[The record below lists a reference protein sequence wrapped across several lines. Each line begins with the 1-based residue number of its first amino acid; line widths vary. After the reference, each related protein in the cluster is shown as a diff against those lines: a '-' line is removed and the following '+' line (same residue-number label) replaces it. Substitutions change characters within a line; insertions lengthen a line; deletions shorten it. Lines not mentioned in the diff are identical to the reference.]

1 MSGAREASPGA
12 PEGVA
17 DAVAPRAD
25 VPAGELE
32 SWVTEHTPARVLVGE
47 AGVAY
52 RTATQLE
59 LRRDHAAARD
69 AVRRELDLH
78 ADLGLD
84 VVQRFGLFVV
94 DSCCRDK
101 DEYLLRPDLGRRLS
115 DDARER
121 IRGACPPGADLQVV
135 IGDGLSVAAVAA
147 QAPALL
153 GPLADAAAA
162 RGWTFG
168 QPFCVRHCRVGVL
181 NDVGDLLAP
190 EVVVLLI
197 GERPGLRYAD
207 SLSAYLAYQP
217 RGGHTDAERN
227 LVCNIHERG
236 VAHDAAVARI
246 VALVEQCR
254 AARSSGIA
262 VKEELSVPPVAP
274 LHEPTALEPP
284 PAVDRVR

>member
-1 MSGAREASPGA
+1 MRAEPSVEA
-12 PEGVA
+12 
-17 DAVAPRAD
+17 
-25 VPAGELE
+25 LE
-32 SWVTEHTPARVLVGE
+32 SVLVEHTPARVLVGE
-47 AGVAY
+47 AGDAY

-115 DDARER
+115 AEAQDR
-121 IRGACPPGADLQVV
+121 IRGMCPPGADLQVV
-135 IGDGLSVAAVAA
+135 VGDGLSVAAVAA
-147 QAPALL
+147 QAATVL
-153 GPLADAAAA
+153 GMLADAAAA

-217 RGGHTDAERN
+217 RAGHTDAERN

-246 VALVEQCR
+246 VALAEQCR
-254 AARSSGIA
+254 AARTSGIA
-262 VKEELSVPPVAP
+262 VKEELSAVTAARSNEPGAP
-274 LHEPTALEPP
+274 APAPTIG
-284 PAVDRVR
+284 RVG